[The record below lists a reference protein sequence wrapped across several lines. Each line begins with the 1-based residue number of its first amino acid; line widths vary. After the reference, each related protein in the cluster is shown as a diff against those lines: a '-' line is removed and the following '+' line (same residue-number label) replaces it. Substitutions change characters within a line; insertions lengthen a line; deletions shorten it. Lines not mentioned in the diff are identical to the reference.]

1 MAHIC
6 HAGCTKL
13 VVMSNG
19 YIIPCEA
26 FKGLYEELPE
36 LVLGHVS
43 EPDALRAALERARA
57 IPWLTCFQGGVRAV
71 AAWEAHWSACPE
83 CSQEDGLCARGA
95 DLLFAKLQEGHRQ
108 LQEMNKVRR
117 RLGKPLLE
125 SL

>member
-57 IPWLTCFQGGVRAV
+57 IVAHLLPGRCACCGG
-71 AAWEAHWSACPE
+71 
-83 CSQEDGLCARGA
+83 
-95 DLLFAKLQEGHRQ
+95 
-108 LQEMNKVRR
+108 
-117 RLGKPLLE
+117 LGSPLEYL
-125 SL
+125 S